1 MGEKYIELDSVV
13 DRYLRGALSGGGAD
27 EFGGGEAAEFEER
40 LTWDQKLIDE
50 LALAECLYGLREAT
64 GEGSYTVAAD
74 RAGIGG
80 WLSNLFSVPQY
91 AAAASF
97 ALAVMLTAGVLLNPF
112 GAGRGKDGFQATPTE
127 IVPLVVLRGATASP
141 VVFSA
146 GTQLV
151 LLVDVTGSHASY
163 KVTIRANQ
171 PGASPFWTQ
180 DHMLPTYLESLAV
193 SLPGG
198 LLEAGPYV
206 LTVEGVSTSGG
217 GEKTY
222 EHIQDISFESAPA
235 E

>member
-1 MGEKYIELDSVV
+1 MDKKYIELHLVA
-13 DRYLRGALSGGGAD
+13 DRYLQGTLSA
-27 EFGGGEAAEFEER
+27 GEVAEFEER
-40 LTWDQKLIDE
+40 LTWDQELIDE
-50 LALAECLYGLREAT
+50 LDLAERLRDGLREAT

-80 WLSNLFSVPQY
+80 WLSDVFSVPQY

-97 ALAVMLTAGVLLNPF
+97 VLAATLTAGALLNPF
-112 GAGRGKDGFQATPTE
+112 GAGRGTDGFQATLTE
-127 IVPLVVLRGATASP
+127 IVPLVVFRGATASP

-151 LLVDVTGSHASY
+151 LLVDVTGSHPSY
-163 KVTIRANQ
+163 RVTIRADQ
-171 PGASPFWTQ
+171 PGAPPFWMQ
-180 DHMLPTYLESLAV
+180 EHMRPTYLESLAV
-193 SLPGG
+193 SMPGG

-206 LTVEGVSTSGG
+206 LTVAGVSTPDG
-217 GEKTY
+217 GEKIY

>member
-1 MGEKYIELDSVV
+1 MDEKYIKLHFVV
-13 DRYLRGALSGGGAD
+13 DRYLRGTLSGG
-27 EFGGGEAAEFEER
+27 EVAEFEER
-40 LTWDQKLIDE
+40 LTWDRELIDE
-50 LALAECLYGLREAT
+50 LDLAERLRDGLREAT

-74 RAGIGG
+74 RAGIGD

-97 ALAVMLTAGVLLNPF
+97 ALAVALTAGVLLNPF
-112 GAGRGKDGFQATPTE
+112 GAGRGTVGFRATPTE
-127 IVPLVVLRGATASP
+127 IVPLVVVRGATTNP

-146 GTQLV
+146 GTQFV

-163 KVTIRANQ
+163 KVTIRADQ
-171 PGASPFWTQ
+171 PGASPFWAQ
-180 DHMLPTYLESLAV
+180 DDMLPTYLESLAV

-198 LLEAGPYV
+198 LLEVGPYV
-206 LTVEGVSTSGG
+206 LTVEGVSTSAD
-217 GEKTY
+217 GEKIY